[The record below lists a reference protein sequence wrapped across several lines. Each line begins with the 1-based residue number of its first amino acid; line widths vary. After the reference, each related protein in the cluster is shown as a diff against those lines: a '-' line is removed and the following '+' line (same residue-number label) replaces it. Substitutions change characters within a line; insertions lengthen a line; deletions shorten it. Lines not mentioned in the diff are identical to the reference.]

1 MSIWDTLGSVAQGLI
16 EIGPLKIDN
25 DTVEKVVGIGA
36 VAVGAY
42 AAYKILNDKGAAENV
57 ATLTGNA
64 PNPAKTSSDYYFQNE
79 TLQSKN
85 EAWRAEAE
93 ANLVRMKIAADQAEA
108 NVKELERLFGP
119 LPQK

>member
-25 DTVEKVVGIGA
+25 DTVEKIVGVGA
-36 VAVGAY
+36 VAVGVY
-42 AAYKILNDKGAAENV
+42 AAYKVLNDKGAAENV

-64 PNPAKTSSDYYFQNE
+64 SNPAKTSSNYYQNE
-79 TLQSKN
+79 TLYSQH

-93 ANLVRMKIAADQAEA
+93 ANLARMKIAADQAEA
-108 NVKELERLFGP
+108 NVKELERRFGP